1 MYLRFY
7 GLQDH
12 PFAVTPDPGYL
23 YLSPHHREAL
33 GHLLYGVGEYGGFVA
48 LFGEVGTGKTTL
60 IRALLEQEHA
70 ELDVA
75 LCLNPKLTVLEFVAQ
90 ICDELG
96 APRPAG
102 AAGTIKDLV
111 DALNAHLLETHG
123 QGRRTVVIVDEAQ
136 NLDRD
141 VLEQLRLLTNLETRK
156 HKLLRIILVGQPE
169 LEAMLR
175 RPDLRQLAQ
184 RITARYSLCALNRQQ
199 TSAYISHRLRVAG
212 GAPSLFDKR
221 ACNAVHRATGGV
233 PRLINTVC
241 ERALLGGYGQGARNI
256 DARTVRRAAR
266 ETLPVGREPIAGR
279 VLAPTALLV
288 ATALLAFGL
297 HFALRQWHT
306 SEIPAGIAQAEA
318 AEPSAGR
325 GDDEAPESLGHTE
338 VAVESASAPALD
350 EPAPA
355 PSPDVQ
361 PRGKDAPA
369 ATPTVVEKVP
379 AVESEPLQFP
389 RGDVELAQLLRLWGI
404 FGQPGNL
411 GCADLAIGDLHCLR
425 ERGDLADLA
434 RFDRP
439 AMLTLQ
445 QGDERARV
453 ILTGLD
459 DKQAALLVA
468 DGARVWPRSRLARL
482 WTGEYRMVWRLQAPV
497 RRVVPGSIG
506 DGVVWVRERLA
517 LAAGQD
523 LDHQPGK

>member
-241 ERALLGGYGQGARNI
+241 ERALLGGYGQGARN
-256 DARTVRRAAR
+256 
-266 ETLPVGREPIAGR
+266 
-279 VLAPTALLV
+279 
-288 ATALLAFGL
+288 
-297 HFALRQWHT
+297 
-306 SEIPAGIAQAEA
+306 
-318 AEPSAGR
+318 
-325 GDDEAPESLGHTE
+325 
-338 VAVESASAPALD
+338 
-350 EPAPA
+350 
-355 PSPDVQ
+355 
-361 PRGKDAPA
+361 
-369 ATPTVVEKVP
+369 
-379 AVESEPLQFP
+379 
-389 RGDVELAQLLRLWGI
+389 
-404 FGQPGNL
+404 
-411 GCADLAIGDLHCLR
+411 
-425 ERGDLADLA
+425 
-434 RFDRP
+434 
-439 AMLTLQ
+439 
-445 QGDERARV
+445 
-453 ILTGLD
+453 
-459 DKQAALLVA
+459 
-468 DGARVWPRSRLARL
+468 
-482 WTGEYRMVWRLQAPV
+482 
-497 RRVVPGSIG
+497 
-506 DGVVWVRERLA
+506 
-517 LAAGQD
+517 
-523 LDHQPGK
+523 